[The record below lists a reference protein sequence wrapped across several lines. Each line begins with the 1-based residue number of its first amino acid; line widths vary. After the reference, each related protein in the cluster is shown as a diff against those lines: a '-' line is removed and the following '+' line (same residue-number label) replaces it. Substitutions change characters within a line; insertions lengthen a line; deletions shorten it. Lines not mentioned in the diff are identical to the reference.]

1 MIILSCFLGEIYLAF
16 FNVNTVQ
23 TVITAMT
30 SDLAKVLPGKNLN
43 SCKCHELWSGKD
55 FGVLNQS
62 LSTAVEGHGCALFI
76 LNCS

>member
-1 MIILSCFLGEIYLAF
+1 M
-16 FNVNTVQ
+16 
-23 TVITAMT
+23 TAMT

-43 SCKCHELWSGKD
+43 SCKCNELWSGKD